1 LGNSNRPE
9 KASRLLVASL
19 HQAVAERLPT
29 RLEFY
34 EHWLDTHKLRHDSNA
49 PARVMAAL
57 SFLRRED
64 SEYDHVMTLA
74 GRFAV
79 DWEIESW
86 PGLLTG
92 ILRGLPV
99 FARRW
104 IVVRLAARLLRRLG
118 VAHRLKVRWHR
129 DLVEAEV
136 MESVFCDVRATSTT
150 PLCVF
155 HAAAITRFL
164 DQFGLGVSV
173 DLKTCRVVAGDA
185 CCMVIDM
192 RTNH

>member
-1 LGNSNRPE
+1 
-9 KASRLLVASL
+9 
-19 HQAVAERLPT
+19 
-29 RLEFY
+29 
-34 EHWLDTHKLRHDSNA
+34 
-49 PARVMAAL
+49 MAAF
-57 SFLRRED
+57 SFLRHED

-74 GRFAV
+74 GRFAA

-86 PGLLTG
+86 LGLLIG
-92 ILRGLPV
+92 ILRGLPA

-129 DLVEAEV
+129 DFVEAEV

-164 DQFGLGVSV
+164 EQFGLGMSV
-173 DLKTCRVVAGDA
+173 DLKTCRVVAGNA
-185 CCMVIDM
+185 CCMIIDM